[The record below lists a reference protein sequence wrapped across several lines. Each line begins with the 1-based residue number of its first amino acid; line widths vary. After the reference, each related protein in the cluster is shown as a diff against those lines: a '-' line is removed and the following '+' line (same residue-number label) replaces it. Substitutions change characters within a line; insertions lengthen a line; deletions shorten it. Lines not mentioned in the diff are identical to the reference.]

1 MDKLAAVTWFAFA
14 DVLPCF
20 NDGLVNLMFVSDV
33 RVEFIGVPFGG

>member
-14 DVLPCF
+14 DVLPCV